1 MVRGRVIMPA
11 IVGIQPSDS
20 EGALRKVRKVCK
32 VCKDSKD
39 SEGSYCKDCKDC
51 KDPIVRYEV

>member
-1 MVRGRVIMPA
+1 VVRGRVIMPA

-32 VCKDSKD
+32 VCKDS
-39 SEGSYCKDCKDC
+39 EGSYCKDCKDR
-51 KDPIVRYEV
+51 KDPIVRYEA

>member
-1 MVRGRVIMPA
+1 MPA

-20 EGALRKVRKVCK
+20 EGALRKVCKVRK

>member
-20 EGALRKVRKVCK
+20 EGALREVRK